1 MTRALALVGLLA
13 LAGVSPAAAQRLRL
27 GVHGVT
33 VGHNE
38 ISEQL
43 HADGLGIGALVGV
56 RLGRL
61 GFEAR
66 GYWADLDPDRVENTA
81 FTVVQVDVRASVL
94 VARSIALE
102 VGAGRKWVDPDFA
115 TQEVGLFRLGILS
128 EYPLSNIATVW
139 ARGAYFVAPQFSGG
153 GKAGLAVE
161 LSLGT
166 AIATAN
172 GRLRLIGEY
181 EFQRFD
187 REVERLDVPI
197 QVTVVRLGV
206 AARVF

>member
-1 MTRALALVGLLA
+1 MTRALALCSLLGLA
-13 LAGVSPAAAQRLRL
+13 EVSPAAAQTVRL

-33 VGHNE
+33 ATHNE
-38 ISEQL
+38 INDQL
-43 HADGLGIGALVGV
+43 RAHGFGIGGLLGV
-56 RLGRL
+56 RVGRL
-61 GFEAR
+61 GLEAR
-66 GYWADLDPDRVENTA
+66 AYRADLDPERADNA
-81 FTVVQVDVRASVL
+81 PFAIVQVDVRASVL

-102 VGAGRKWVDPDFA
+102 VGAGRRWVDPDFA
-115 TQEVGLFRLGILS
+115 AQEVGLVRVGILS
-128 EYPLSNIATVW
+128 EYPLSAIATVW

-166 AIATAN
+166 AIGTAN
-172 GRLRLIGEY
+172 GRLRIMGEY

-187 REVERLDVPI
+187 REVQRLDVPI

-206 AARVF
+206 AVGLL